1 MSNKMTSTVRLVR
14 SSLREFF
21 YFRALCIVMYWVLD
35 LALFKVGGERRTRVF
50 GFVSK
55 SQGKSLD
62 EQEKFFRLSIASE
75 EPLSMLC
82 LC

>member
-1 MSNKMTSTVRLVR
+1 
-14 SSLREFF
+14 
-21 YFRALCIVMYWVLD
+21 MYWVLD
-35 LALFKVGGERRTRVF
+35 LALFKVGRERRTRVY

-75 EPLSMLC
+75 EPLSVYAMSMLKQSQS
-82 LC
+82 L